1 MLNGVGENTVKRMLK
16 RTVGLR
22 LGSLGKTKEPE
33 SEAAGP
39 AAART
44 AELRGASSASSQ
56 DLTSG
61 RPPRDNPGG
70 PRHSPRL
77 CERDAAVPAS
87 RNDGPDGRDN
97 WRQSIGRAAA
107 LEVPRASVLRGGASA
122 MVELGSE
129 PASWAAARAW
139 TASGLQ
145 ARAAE
150 TLRLPDLEGSVDPD
164 QWLSVESLSFEPQE
178 VYGPQAVEP
187 KEEKVGDAPWEPDDP
202 YSRVPDKSEPAEQS
216 PSFWSMDLELS
227 KLDAMLKSEKPE
239 ALKDPTLAEL
249 NANDESG
256 LDGLDVNDFLRDFQQ
271 AGWSGFPGQLAEL
284 LMPGGKP
291 RGRILAERLSCSAP
305 ESQLSSLSM
314 DEGFSSQDSDDGLSS
329 EAESHAS
336 CDAEPAS
343 PDSQKKKKR
352 YFWQYN
358 VQAKGPKG
366 PRLSMARDSAD
377 PHVLHDVTDPVFS
390 PECHLEGVKHAGK
403 ARRGDGNDLTPN
415 PRKLYNIGLE
425 LRKLGRV
432 INDLTPVSELP
443 FNARHKSR
451 KEKNK
456 LASRACRL
464 KKKAQ
469 HEANKLKLYGLQQE
483 HRKLINLF
491 EEAKKFLR
499 EQVEGP
505 RSQEPAAPH
514 FDALVSKLV
523 SVKVAGHST
532 EFVNHVLG
540 SVAAGNP
547 DGGLS
552 DL

>member
-1 MLNGVGENTVKRMLK
+1 
-16 RTVGLR
+16 
-22 LGSLGKTKEPE
+22 
-33 SEAAGP
+33 
-39 AAART
+39 
-44 AELRGASSASSQ
+44 
-56 DLTSG
+56 
-61 RPPRDNPGG
+61 
-70 PRHSPRL
+70 
-77 CERDAAVPAS
+77 
-87 RNDGPDGRDN
+87 
-97 WRQSIGRAAA
+97 
-107 LEVPRASVLRGGASA
+107 

-129 PASWAAARAW
+129 PANWAAARAW
-139 TASGLQ
+139 AASSGLQ
-145 ARAAE
+145 ARGPSAE
-150 TLRLPDLEGSVDPD
+150 ALRLPDLEGSVDPD

-178 VYGPQAVEP
+178 TVLYGPPAVEP
-187 KEEKVGDAPWEPDDP
+187 KEEKADPSDALWESDDP

-216 PSFWSMDLELS
+216 PSFWSMDFELS
-227 KLDAMLKSEKPE
+227 KLDAMLKVEKPE

-256 LDGLDVNDFLRDFQQ
+256 LDGLDVNDFLRDFHQT
-271 AGWSGFPGQLAEL
+271 GWSGFPGSAQLAEL
-284 LMPGGKP
+284 LVPATPVPVPKPPVKNEILMSALSSSLPADSGCMATTRPSPRPGPPPPTAPTEMPTTGGKP
-291 RGRILAERLSCSAP
+291 RCRILAERLSCSAP

-329 EAESHAS
+329 DAESHAS

-343 PDSQKKKKR
+343 PDGQKKKKR

-483 HRKLINLF
+483 HRKLITLF
-491 EEAKKFLR
+491 EEAKKFMR
-499 EQVEGP
+499 EQVECAQRGG
-505 RSQEPAAPH
+505 QKPAAPQ
-514 FDALVSKLV
+514 FDDLVNKLV
-523 SVKVAGHST
+523 SVQVAGHST

>member
-1 MLNGVGENTVKRMLK
+1 
-16 RTVGLR
+16 
-22 LGSLGKTKEPE
+22 
-33 SEAAGP
+33 
-39 AAART
+39 
-44 AELRGASSASSQ
+44 
-56 DLTSG
+56 
-61 RPPRDNPGG
+61 
-70 PRHSPRL
+70 
-77 CERDAAVPAS
+77 
-87 RNDGPDGRDN
+87 
-97 WRQSIGRAAA
+97 
-107 LEVPRASVLRGGASA
+107 

-227 KLDAMLKSEKPE
+227 KLDAMLKAEKPE

-284 LMPGGKP
+284 LVPKSSPLSSSLPADCTPRPCTPRPCPPRPCPPRPGPPTAPTEMPGGKP

-505 RSQEPAAPH
+505 QSQEPAAPH
-514 FDALVSKLV
+514 FDALVNKLV

>member
-1 MLNGVGENTVKRMLK
+1 
-16 RTVGLR
+16 
-22 LGSLGKTKEPE
+22 
-33 SEAAGP
+33 
-39 AAART
+39 
-44 AELRGASSASSQ
+44 
-56 DLTSG
+56 
-61 RPPRDNPGG
+61 
-70 PRHSPRL
+70 
-77 CERDAAVPAS
+77 
-87 RNDGPDGRDN
+87 
-97 WRQSIGRAAA
+97 
-107 LEVPRASVLRGGASA
+107 

-284 LMPGGKP
+284 LVPKSSPLSSSLPADCTPRPCPPRPIPPRPGPPTAPTEMPGGKP

-483 HRKLINLF
+483 HSKRACLSRGAVDRWPFLF
-491 EEAKKFLR
+491 IRGHAYRNAEPTASEAPDVTR
-499 EQVEGP
+499 RV
-505 RSQEPAAPH
+505 
-514 FDALVSKLV
+514 VSLDWSAFV
-523 SVKVAGHST
+523 SP
-532 EFVNHVLG
+532 N
-540 SVAAGNP
+540 
-547 DGGLS
+547 
-552 DL
+552 